1 MAKNNR
7 SGQAAI
13 WDANVIKKLRSRLT
27 SPKQRL
33 IFEISLWTGER
44 MGAIT
49 QLKVSD
55 VYDAKGKVLS
65 TITFAP
71 SSRKASKHGQGSTRQ
86 IPIHPDLK
94 VFLEQYQAPEQGYLF
109 PSQSLSGHITRRGV
123 DDYWRRHLKDMG
135 YSGFSTH
142 SSRRWVINKLRKAGT
157 EISIIAETMRLN
169 VNTVRRYLDDDP
181 VACQKAIATLDIAA

>member
-7 SGQAAI
+7 TGQAAI

-44 MGAIT
+44 MGAIV
-49 QLKVSD
+49 QLKVRD
-55 VYDAKGKVLS
+55 VYDANGKVLD

-71 SSRKASKHGQGSTRQ
+71 STRKASKHGQAETRQ

-94 VFLEQYQAPEQGYLF
+94 VFLGQYQAPEQGYLF
-109 PSQSLSGHITRRGV
+109 PSQSSAGHITRRGV
-123 DDYWRRHLKDMG
+123 DDYWRRNLKDLG

-142 SSRRWVINKLRKAGT
+142 SSRRWVINQLRKAGT
-157 EISIIAETMRLN
+157 EISIIAETMRIN
-169 VNTVRRYLDDDP
+169 INTVRRYLDDDP
-181 VACQKAIATLDIAA
+181 VACQKAIASLSV

>member
-7 SGQAAI
+7 KGQAGI
-13 WDANVIKKLRSRLT
+13 WELNVIKKLRSRFT

-44 MGAIT
+44 MGAIV

-55 VYDAKGKVLS
+55 VYDANGKVLD
-65 TITFAP
+65 TITFA
-71 SSRKASKHGQGSTRQ
+71 SSTRKASKHGQGETRQ

-94 VFLEQYQAPEQGYLF
+94 IFLGQYQAPQQGYLF
-109 PSQSLSGHITRRGV
+109 PSSRSASGHITRRGV
-123 DDYWRRHLKDMG
+123 DDFWRRNLINLG

-142 SSRRWVINKLRKAGT
+142 SSRRWVINQLRKAGT
-157 EISIIAETMRLN
+157 EVSIIAETMRISIT
-169 VNTVRRYLDDDP
+169 TVRRYLDDDP
-181 VACQKAIATLDIAA
+181 VACQKAIASLSV